1 MSSIQKTTKPI
12 SKRRNMKDLIK
23 QAKALAETAAAEGR
37 TLTDEERATV
47 ETAIAGAKAVK
58 ADAELRKAVDELGN
72 ELAEVKPVVT
82 ETAKART
89 TGEKL
94 FADPSF
100 KTWIDSANRNGTP
113 DIKSLPNSP
122 TVAVS
127 GLKATLLGG
136 SDTSAGAMVQNDM
149 YRPAAQAFGRDIT
162 AINLVTVGS
171 TTSDLVEFARAMRI
185 TGGQSVNAAV
195 PKAEGIAADESTLTF
210 VKDSAAVK
218 DIRHFLPASVRAL
231 SDAQQLETL
240 ANTFLTYGIQEEI
253 EDQLVNG
260 NGQGENWTGIFN
272 TGYVQAQAWDTDLV
286 TSIRKAIRKVQTVGN
301 SRATAVLLHP
311 EDNERIDLLSG
322 DSTDYLFGGPA
333 TQSTPTI
340 WGLPRVVSQAVPVGN
355 AIVGDFRKAIIWER
369 SPLTVAVYPQHSD
382 YAIKG
387 LVALV
392 ANARAAFGVLHP
404 EAFCTVDLTA

>member
-1 MSSIQKTTKPI
+1 
-12 SKRRNMKDLIK
+12 MKELIN
-23 QAKALAETAAAEGR
+23 QAKALAEAAAAEGR
-37 TLTDEERATV
+37 ALNDEERATV
-47 ETAIAGAKAVK
+47 ESAIAGAKAVK

-72 ELAEVKPVVT
+72 ELSNVKPEI
-82 ETAKART
+82 ETAKATT
-89 TGEKL
+89 TGGKL
-94 FADPSF
+94 LQDPAF
-100 KTWIDSANRNGTP
+100 KNWIDQANRNGTP

-127 GLKATLLGG
+127 GLKATLLGN
-136 SDTSAGAMVQNDM
+136 SDTSAGAMITNDR
-149 YRPAAQAFGRDIT
+149 YQPAAQAFGRDIT
-162 AINLVTVGS
+162 AINLVTLGS
-171 TTSDLVEFARAMRI
+171 TTSDAVEFARAMRI
-185 TGGQSVNAAV
+185 TGGQSVNAAA
-195 PKAEGIAADESTLTF
+195 PTAEADPAAESTITF
-210 VKDSAAVK
+210 VKDTAIVR

-231 SDAQQLETL
+231 QDAAQLETL

-260 NGQGENWTGIFN
+260 NGTGENWTGIFN

-322 DSTDYLFGGPA
+322 SNTDYLFGGPA